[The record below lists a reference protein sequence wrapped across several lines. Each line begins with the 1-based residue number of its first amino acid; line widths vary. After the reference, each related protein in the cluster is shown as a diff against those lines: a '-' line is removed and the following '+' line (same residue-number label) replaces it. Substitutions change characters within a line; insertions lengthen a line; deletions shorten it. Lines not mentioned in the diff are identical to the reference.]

1 METVFSSKIDKS
13 YLKVVLTEIFIRVKR
28 TCSDVL
34 IIIAEGR
41 RRRNKNVPHVHL
53 LVLDFRLGL

>member
-41 RRRNKNVPHVHL
+41 RRNKNVPRVHL

>member
-41 RRRNKNVPHVHL
+41 RRNKNVPHVHL